1 MIYETLHVLHTTA
14 PFVAHRL
21 TATHGV
27 LDAIV
32 AGPPVPGGGG
42 NGGTSNI
49 FDQLFGVGD
58 DFKTAVLKRGIGIIL
73 GLAVIGVVLMIAGV
87 QMGRTILMRTVLGLF
102 AVFFIL
108 GPFLTYLT
116 DKFGAITG

>member
-1 MIYETLHVLHTTA
+1 MIYETLHVLHTTT
-14 PFVAHRL
+14 PYLAHGL

-27 LDAIV
+27 LGAIV
-32 AGPPVPGGGG
+32 AGPGPGAGGG
-42 NGGTSNI
+42 TPNI

-87 QMGRTILMRTVLGLF
+87 QIGRTILMRTVLGLF